1 MEEFVM
7 SQSYKFHLDGK
18 KHEVSIIK
26 CHPELTIA
34 IDGISFAVKDFTRIA
49 ENYFSMLVNGQL
61 KKIWWAQD
69 EEAIYLRCDGRTYT
83 LPYLDHISA
92 TQKATTNGDII
103 KATMP
108 GIVVSVNCQPGS
120 TVMFGDVLIV
130 IESMK
135 MQINITAPRDGEVE
149 SIHAEINS
157 AFEKNT
163 ELIGLKAQQ

>member
-1 MEEFVM
+1 M
-7 SQSYKFHLDGK
+7 SEPYKFHLDEK

-34 IDGISFAVKDFTRIA
+34 IDGVSFSVEDFTKIS
-49 ENYFSMLVNGQL
+49 ENYFSMLVNGL
-61 KKIWWAQD
+61 VKKIWWAQD
-69 EEAIYLRCDGRTYT
+69 EEVIHLRYDGRTYT

-92 TQKATTNGDII
+92 TQKATTNEDII

-108 GIVVSVNCQPGS
+108 GIVVDVNCQSGS
-120 TVMFGDVLIV
+120 MVTSGDVLIV

-149 SIHAEINS
+149 SVTAEINS
-157 AFEKNT
+157 AFEKNA
-163 ELIGLKAQQ
+163 ELIALKAQQ